1 MSPLAVAAATSY
13 AFTLGLVAAVNPCGF
28 PLLPAYLALFTG
40 RPDGGGTGRA
50 ARAARGL
57 VSGTGV
63 TCGFTAVFG
72 TLGLV
77 LVSGAALASGWL
89 PWFMVAAGA
98 LMAALGISTLCGR
111 PLYLRLPAP
120 RLAPGGRTFAAT
132 FMFGIAYAIG
142 SLSCALP
149 LFLAAVGGSFTR
161 LGFWAG
167 LGCYL
172 AYALGMGL
180 FVTGAAV
187 ATAVAGAGLMRRFR
201 QAGRFLPVVSGTVLA
216 VSGLYLAY
224 YWTAELLHFSLAAG
238 PFGTVS
244 AVQGDVTSFIAGHMA
259 LMALLLLAAVLA
271 AVTAVARKNW
281 TSPREARGAEPSEG
295 NPHA

>member
-1 MSPLAVAAATSY
+1 MNPLAVAAATSY

-28 PLLPAYLALFTG
+28 PLLPAYLALFA
-40 RPDGGGTGRA
+40 GGTGGHRA
-50 ARAARGL
+50 ARTGRGL
-57 VSGTGV
+57 ISGAGV
-63 TCGFTAVFG
+63 TCGFVAVFG
-72 TLGLV
+72 TLGVV

-98 LMAALGISTLCGR
+98 LMAALGVSTLCGR
-111 PLYLRLPAP
+111 PLYLRLPTP
-120 RLAPGGRTFAAT
+120 RLAAGGRTFAAT

-167 LGCYL
+167 LACYL
-172 AYALGMGL
+172 SYALGMGL

-187 ATAVAGAGLMRRFR
+187 ATALAGSGLLHRFR
-201 QAGRFLPVVSGTVLA
+201 RAGRILPAVSGAMLA

-224 YWTAELLHFSLAAG
+224 YWVAELRHIPMAAG
-238 PFGTVS
+238 LFGAVG
-244 AVQGDVTSFIAGHMA
+244 AVQGDLTSFMAGHMA
-259 LMALLLLAAVLA
+259 ATAAVLLAAVLGGI
-271 AVTAVARKNW
+271 AVVIYKTW
-281 TSPREARGAEPSEG
+281 TSPGDAPEPEHSEG
-295 NPHA
+295 IPHV

>member
-28 PLLPAYLALFTG
+28 PLLPAYLALFAGGPGG
-40 RPDGGGTGRA
+40 RRA
-50 ARAARGL
+50 AGTARGL
-57 VSGTGV
+57 VSGAGV
-63 TCGFTAVFG
+63 TCGFVAVFG

-77 LVSGAALASGWL
+77 LVSGAALAAGWL
-89 PWFMVAAGA
+89 PWFMVAAGV
-98 LMAALGISTLCGR
+98 LMTALGISTLCGH
-111 PLYLRLPAP
+111 PLHLRLPTP

-132 FMFGIAYAIG
+132 FVFGTAYAIG

-167 LGCYL
+167 LACYL

-187 ATAVAGAGLMRRFR
+187 AAATAGGGLLRRFR
-201 QAGRFLPVVSGTVLA
+201 KAGRFLPAVSGAVLA

-224 YWTAELLHFSLAAG
+224 YWTADILRLPLSTGLPGAVAA
-238 PFGTVS
+238 T
-244 AVQGDVTSFIAGHMA
+244 QGDLTTFIAGHMA
-259 LMALLLLAAVLA
+259 ATAAVLLAAVLA
-271 AVTAVARKNW
+271 GIAVVVRKTW
-281 TSPREARGAEPSEG
+281 TSPADTAGTQHSEG
-295 NPHA
+295 NPHG